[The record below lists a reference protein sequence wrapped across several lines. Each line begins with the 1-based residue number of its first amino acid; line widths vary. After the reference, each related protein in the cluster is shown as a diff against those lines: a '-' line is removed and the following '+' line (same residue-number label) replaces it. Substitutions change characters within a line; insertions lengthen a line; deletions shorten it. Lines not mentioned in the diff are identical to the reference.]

1 MINKQLAGILGALV
15 ISAALSAPGKAQ
27 QDVEA
32 KLQVCSACHGA
43 NGQPISPG
51 IPIIWGQTE
60 YFLTKQLHDYI
71 SGDRESPIMAPL
83 ARTLTQAELRPA
95 AKYFNAKMWPAK
107 SAPAAAAPAPEGM
120 ALCQICHQPG
130 FVGGLP
136 APRLAGQSYEYLL
149 DAMKSFADGRRT
161 NNEDMVKII
170 QGIQPAQFEAIARYI
185 SSL

>member
-1 MINKQLAGILGALV
+1 MINKHYAGIVGALV
-15 ISAALSAPGKAQ
+15 IAAALSAPGNAQ
-27 QDVEA
+27 QGVEA
-32 KLQVCSACHGA
+32 KLQICSSCHGA
-43 NGQPISPG
+43 EGRPISPG

-71 SGDRESPIMAPL
+71 SGDRESPIMSSL
-83 ARTLTQAELRPA
+83 AKTLTQPELRPA
-95 AKYFNAKMWPAK
+95 AKYFSAKPWPAK
-107 SAPAAAAPAPEGM
+107 TSQAAAPAAPEGI
-120 ALCQICHQPG
+120 ALCQICHQQG

-161 NNEDMVKII
+161 NSEDMMKIM
-170 QGIQPAQFEAIARYI
+170 QGLQPAQMEAMARYI

>member
-1 MINKQLAGILGALV
+1 MINKQFAGIFGALV
-15 ISAALSAPGKAQ
+15 ISAALSAPGNAQ

-32 KLQVCSACHGA
+32 KLGICSTCHGA

-71 SGDRESPIMAPL
+71 SGDRESPLMSPL
-83 ARTLTQAELRPA
+83 AKTLTQPELRPA
-95 AKYFNAKMWPAK
+95 AKYFSAKAWPAK
-107 SAPAAAAPAPEGM
+107 TAQTAAPAAPDGI
-120 ALCQICHQPG
+120 ALCQICHQQG

-170 QGIQPAQFEAIARYI
+170 QGLQPAQFEAMARYI